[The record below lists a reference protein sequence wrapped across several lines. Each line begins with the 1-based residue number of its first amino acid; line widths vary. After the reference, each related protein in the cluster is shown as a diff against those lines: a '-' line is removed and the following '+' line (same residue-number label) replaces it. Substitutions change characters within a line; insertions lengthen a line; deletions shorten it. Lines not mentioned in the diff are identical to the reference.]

1 MSTENEA
8 VDVRCNLLVIRSRQI
23 DQAASFYEALGL
35 HFTKHRHGSG
45 PEHYASETV
54 GHTFEIYP
62 LADNGTPTTETRIG
76 FAVARVDDVFARLVE
91 AGGKSIS
98 PPKPSPW
105 GRRAV
110 VCDLDGHRV
119 ELTATTLGESER

>member
-1 MSTENEA
+1 MSTEDQA
-8 VDVRCNLLVIRSRQI
+8 ADVRCNLLVIRSRRI
-23 DQAASFYEALGL
+23 DQAAGFYKALGL

-45 PEHYASETV
+45 PEHYATESA

-62 LADNGTPTTETRIG
+62 LAEGATPTTETRIG

-119 ELTATTLGESER
+119 ELTATTLVDSQR